1 MRHVKSNVCLAA
13 GLCLM
18 AAHYAWGDTM
28 RCGNRLIQRGDSI
41 VTVKALCGDPASVEN
56 GVAEI
61 GTNEVPAET
70 WTYNRGPDQFM
81 VSIRFVNGKVV
92 AITTLHEYGN

>member
-1 MRHVKSNVCLAA
+1 MRHVKAKICLSAA
-13 GLCLM
+13 FCLF
-18 AAHYAWGDTM
+18 AAHYAWGDAM
-28 RCGNRLIQRGDSI
+28 RCGDKLIQTGDSI
-41 VTVKALCGDPASVEN
+41 VTVKSLCGAPASVEN

-81 VSIRFVNGKVV
+81 VSIRFVDGKVV
-92 AITTLHEYGN
+92 SVTTLHEYGN